1 MQGIHNKIF
10 QKLRDT
16 YSNSLKIKEKKIFRN
31 IQVLSKFYEYNVLCQ
46 YVFMSDFILFYDL
59 LWYWRFWVTVSV
71 PLPSVALVVGD
82 WFIWQLP
89 TLSETIIP
97 EGETLEAWEQT
108 MQTYLNWT
116 TYITMFT
123 SKLMKDKLKH
133 IQNMWICGMM
143 SCPRYPDYTVKCR
156 KLSQIGWYWHNVLSL
171 PLKSK

>member
-16 YSNSLKIKEKKIFRN
+16 YSNSLKIKEKKYLEIY
-31 IQVLSKFYEYNVLCQ
+31 KFFQN
-46 YVFMSDFILFYDL
+46 FMSITYYVNMFLCRILFFFFYL

-143 SCPRYPDYTVKCR
+143 SRPRYPDYTVKCR